1 MQYDIPSI
9 CLLVPEIT
17 NCQECRR
24 LDTKE
29 QRDSMEEELARET
42 ARTSLISLN
51 LSVLQLTTVFI
62 AAVQMQPGSS
72 TLDIYSLS

>member
-1 MQYDIPSI
+1 MCSCEIEKLEYIFFYAVRDTFDLS
-9 CLLVPEIT
+9 LVPEIT

-42 ARTSLISLN
+42 VHLPD
-51 LSVLQLTTVFI
+51 LT
-62 AAVQMQPGSS
+62 
-72 TLDIYSLS
+72 